1 MYWVVVMF
9 LKKWKGKYQ
18 SSSHSK
24 YIISW
29 NLISVLY
36 ITLIKCISHH
46 SWKQKD
52 LKATVLEYLIV
63 HGGG

>member
-1 MYWVVVMF
+1 MF

-24 YIISW
+24 YIISY
-29 NLISVLY
+29 LISVLC
-36 ITLIKCISHH
+36 ITLIKCISY

-63 HGGG
+63 QGGD